1 MKKVFLF
8 VMSMLLLSGNVMAQ
22 EQTPDEQY
30 EGYLKLKPQFH
41 SQRKTR
47 EFLMGGPGLMDM
59 PPAADGPK
67 PEADTK

>member
-1 MKKVFLF
+1 MRK
-8 VMSMLLLSGNVMAQ
+8 LLS
-22 EQTPDEQY
+22 DEQY

-47 EFLMGGPGLMDM
+47 EFLMGGSGLMDM

>member
-22 EQTPDEQY
+22 EQTPD
-30 EGYLKLKPQFH
+30 
-41 SQRKTR
+41 
-47 EFLMGGPGLMDM
+47 GLMDM